1 MQLRATVNS
10 ASSVL
15 MVLSSPALST
25 HSHPR
30 LEGPGAVGTGD
41 EDMGASPCE
50 HGDLLVLSQHS
61 FLNWSVVAG

>member
-1 MQLRATVNS
+1 
-10 ASSVL
+10 